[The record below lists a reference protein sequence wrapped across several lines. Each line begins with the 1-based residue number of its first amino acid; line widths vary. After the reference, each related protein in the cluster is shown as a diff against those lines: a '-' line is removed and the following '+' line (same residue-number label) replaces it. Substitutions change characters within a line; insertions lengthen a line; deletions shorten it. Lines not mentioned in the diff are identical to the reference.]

1 MIRLAICDDDPRT
14 LEEAGQIIQ
23 ACGREGRFQQ
33 LIEVAAFQSSQAL
46 ADNVEDGELYDV
58 FLLDVEM
65 PGLDGISLG
74 WRIRQK
80 RPDAVILFLTSHSSM
95 TITAESVKLKVLRYV
110 SKLEMDTALPEALQA
125 AVEQVES
132 QTPFYLLVTRYH
144 DVTRVA
150 YQEILY
156 VHRVKR
162 LTEIVLW
169 GRPPVLDGRALSEVY
184 SALNDPRFVL
194 IERGCFVNLD
204 YVTRISG
211 QEVVLRN
218 GERLQ
223 VSRNLLS
230 TVKNTVFQLW
240 GGVE

>member
-1 MIRLAICDDDPRT
+1 M
-14 LEEAGQIIQ
+14 
-23 ACGREGRFQQ
+23 
-33 LIEVAAFQSSQAL
+33 
-46 ADNVEDGELYDV
+46 
-58 FLLDVEM
+58 
-65 PGLDGISLG
+65 
-74 WRIRQK
+74 
-80 RPDAVILFLTSHSSM
+80 
-95 TITAESVKLKVLRYV
+95 
-110 SKLEMDTALPEALQA
+110 
-125 AVEQVES
+125 
-132 QTPFYLLVTRYH
+132 
-144 DVTRVA
+144 TRVA